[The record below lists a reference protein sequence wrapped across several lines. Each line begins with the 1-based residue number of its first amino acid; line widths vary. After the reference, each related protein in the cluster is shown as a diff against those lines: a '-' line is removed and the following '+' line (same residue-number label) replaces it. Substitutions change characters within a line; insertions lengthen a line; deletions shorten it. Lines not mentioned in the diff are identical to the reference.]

1 MTNLELL
8 LSSLKSDWVDMIEY
22 IRNVQIYD
30 TSLTSSDMSK
40 YVKALVQRL
49 EEVNEYT
56 KAENGIYCVLDVKVM
71 VTKFRITMLLVKG
84 YEVQEVESFDIRK
97 VK

>member
-8 LSSLKSDWVDMIEY
+8 LSSLNSDWVDMIEY
-22 IRNVQIYD
+22 VRNVQIYD

-49 EEVNEYT
+49 EEVNEFT
-56 KAENGIYCVLDVKVM
+56 KAENGVYCILDVKVM

-97 VK
+97 IK

>member
-8 LSSLKSDWVDMIEY
+8 LNSLKADWVDMIEY
-22 IRNVQIYD
+22 LRNIQIYD

-49 EEVNEYT
+49 EEVNECT
-56 KAENGIYCVLDVKVM
+56 KAENGVYCVLDVKVM

-84 YEVQEVESFDIRK
+84 YEVQEIESFDIRK
-97 VK
+97 IR

>member
-8 LSSLKSDWVDMIEY
+8 LSSLKADWVDMIEY

-49 EEVNEYT
+49 EEVNEFT
-56 KAENGIYCVLDVKVM
+56 KAENGVYCVLDVKVM
-71 VTKFRITMLLVKG
+71 VTKFRITMLLVKD

-97 VK
+97 IK

>member
-8 LSSLKSDWVDMIEY
+8 LSSLKADWVDMIEY

-71 VTKFRITMLLVKG
+71 VTKFRVTMLLVKG

-97 VK
+97 IK

>member
-22 IRNVQIYD
+22 VRNVQIYD

-49 EEVNEYT
+49 EEVNEFT
-56 KAENGIYCVLDVKVM
+56 KAENGVYCILDVKVM
-71 VTKFRITMLLVKG
+71 VTKFRVTMLLVKG
-84 YEVQEVESFDIRK
+84 YEVQEIESFDIRK
-97 VK
+97 IK

>member
-22 IRNVQIYD
+22 VRNVQIYD

-49 EEVNEYT
+49 EEVNEFT
-56 KAENGIYCVLDVKVM
+56 KAEKGVYCVLDVKVM

-84 YEVQEVESFDIRK
+84 YEVQEIESFDIRK
-97 VK
+97 IK

>member
-22 IRNVQIYD
+22 VRNVQIYD

-49 EEVNEYT
+49 EEVNEFT
-56 KAENGIYCVLDVKVM
+56 KAENGVFCILDVKVM

-97 VK
+97 IK

>member
-8 LSSLKSDWVDMIEY
+8 LNSLKADWVDMIEY
-22 IRNVQIYD
+22 LRNIQIYD

-49 EEVNEYT
+49 EEVNECT
-56 KAENGIYCVLDVKVM
+56 KAENGVYCVLDVKVM

-84 YEVQEVESFDIRK
+84 YEVQEIESFDIRK
-97 VK
+97 IK

>member
-8 LSSLKSDWVDMIEY
+8 LSSLKADWVDMIEY

-40 YVKALVQRL
+40 YVKALVHRL
-49 EEVNEYT
+49 EEVNEFT
-56 KAENGIYCVLDVKVM
+56 KAENGVYCVLGVKVM

-84 YEVQEVESFDIRK
+84 YEVQEIESFDIRK
-97 VK
+97 IK

>member
-8 LSSLKSDWVDMIEY
+8 LDSLQADWVDMIEY
-22 IRNVQIYD
+22 VRNVQIYD

-49 EEVNEYT
+49 EEVNDRT
-56 KAENGIYCVLDVKVM
+56 KAENGVYCVLDVKVM
-71 VTKFRITMLLVKG
+71 VTKFRITMLLAKG

>member
-1 MTNLELL
+1 
-8 LSSLKSDWVDMIEY
+8 MIEY

-49 EEVNEYT
+49 EEVNDRT
-56 KAENGIYCVLDVKVM
+56 KAKDTI
-71 VTKFRITMLLVKG
+71 
-84 YEVQEVESFDIRK
+84 
-97 VK
+97 

>member
-22 IRNVQIYD
+22 VRNVQIYD

-49 EEVNEYT
+49 EEVNEVT
-56 KAENGIYCVLDVKVM
+56 KAENGVYCILDVKVM

-97 VK
+97 IK

>member
-22 IRNVQIYD
+22 VRNVQIYD

-49 EEVNEYT
+49 EEVNEFT
-56 KAENGIYCVLDVKVM
+56 KAENGVYSILDVKVM

-97 VK
+97 IK

>member
-49 EEVNEYT
+49 EEVNEFT
-56 KAENGIYCVLDVKVM
+56 KAENGVYCILDVKVM

-97 VK
+97 IK

>member
-8 LSSLKSDWVDMIEY
+8 LSSLKADWVDMIEY

-71 VTKFRITMLLVKG
+71 VTKFRIAMLLVKG
-84 YEVQEVESFDIRK
+84 YEVQEIEIFDIRK
-97 VK
+97 IK

>member
-8 LSSLKSDWVDMIEY
+8 LSSLKADWVDMIEY

-84 YEVQEVESFDIRK
+84 YEVQEIEIFDIRK
-97 VK
+97 IK

>member
-8 LSSLKSDWVDMIEY
+8 LSSLKADWVDMIEY

-49 EEVNEYT
+49 EEVNEFT

-71 VTKFRITMLLVKG
+71 VTKFRVTMLLVKG

-97 VK
+97 IK

>member
-8 LSSLKSDWVDMIEY
+8 LSSLKADWVDMIEY

-30 TSLTSSDMSK
+30 ASLTSSDMSK

-49 EEVNEYT
+49 EEVNERT
-56 KAENGIYCVLDVKVM
+56 KAENDIYCVLDVKVM

-84 YEVQEVESFDIRK
+84 YEVQELESFDIRK
-97 VK
+97 IK

>member
-22 IRNVQIYD
+22 VRNVQIYD

-49 EEVNEYT
+49 EEVNEFT
-56 KAENGIYCVLDVKVM
+56 KAENGVYCILDVKVM

-84 YEVQEVESFDIRK
+84 YEVQEVESFDMRK
-97 VK
+97 IK

>member
-22 IRNVQIYD
+22 VRNVQIYD

-49 EEVNEYT
+49 EEVNEFT
-56 KAENGIYCVLDVKVM
+56 KAENGVYCILDVKVM

-97 VK
+97 IK

>member
-8 LSSLKSDWVDMIEY
+8 LNSLKADWVDMIEY

>member
-8 LSSLKSDWVDMIEY
+8 LNSLQADWVDMIEY
-22 IRNVQIYD
+22 VRNVQIYD
-30 TSLTSSDMSK
+30 TALTSSDMSK

-49 EEVNEYT
+49 EEVNECT
-56 KAENGIYCVLDVKVM
+56 KAENGVYCVLDVKVM
-71 VTKFRITMLLVKG
+71 VTKFRITMLLAKG

>member
-8 LSSLKSDWVDMIEY
+8 LDSLQADWVDMIEY
-22 IRNVQIYD
+22 VRNVQIYD
-30 TSLTSSDMSK
+30 TALTNSDMSK

-49 EEVNEYT
+49 EEVNDRT
-56 KAENGIYCVLDVKVM
+56 KAKDDIYCVLDVKVM

-97 VK
+97 IK

>member
-8 LSSLKSDWVDMIEY
+8 LDSLQADWVDMIEY

-49 EEVNEYT
+49 EEVNECT
-56 KAENGIYCVLDVKVM
+56 KAENEVYCVLDVKVM

>member
-8 LSSLKSDWVDMIEY
+8 LSSLKADWVDMIEY

-40 YVKALVQRL
+40 YVKVLVQRL
-49 EEVNEYT
+49 EEVNEFT
-56 KAENGIYCVLDVKVM
+56 KAENGVYCVLDVKVM

-84 YEVQEVESFDIRK
+84 YEVQEIESFDIRK
-97 VK
+97 IK

>member
-8 LSSLKSDWVDMIEY
+8 LSSLKADWVDMIEY

-49 EEVNEYT
+49 EEVNECT
-56 KAENGIYCVLDVKVM
+56 KAKDDIYCVLDVKVM
-71 VTKFRITMLLVKG
+71 VTKFRITMLLVKD

-97 VK
+97 IK

>member
-8 LSSLKSDWVDMIEY
+8 LSSLKADWVDMIEY

-30 TSLTSSDMSK
+30 TSLTSGDMSK

-49 EEVNEYT
+49 EEVNECT
-56 KAENGIYCVLDVKVM
+56 KAKDDIYCVLDVKVM

-97 VK
+97 IK

>member
-22 IRNVQIYD
+22 VRNVQIYD

-49 EEVNEYT
+49 EEVNEFT
-56 KAENGIYCVLDVKVM
+56 KAENGVYCILDVKVM

-84 YEVQEVESFDIRK
+84 YEVQGVESFDIRK
-97 VK
+97 IK

>member
-8 LSSLKSDWVDMIEY
+8 LNSLKADWVDMIEY
-22 IRNVQIYD
+22 LRNIQIYD

-49 EEVNEYT
+49 EEVNEFT
-56 KAENGIYCVLDVKVM
+56 KAENGVYCVLDVKVM

>member
-8 LSSLKSDWVDMIEY
+8 LSSLKADWVDMIEY

-49 EEVNEYT
+49 EEVNEFT
-56 KAENGIYCVLDVKVM
+56 KAENGVYCVLDVKVM
-71 VTKFRITMLLVKG
+71 VTKFRITMLLVKD

>member
-8 LSSLKSDWVDMIEY
+8 LDSLQADWVDMIEY

-49 EEVNEYT
+49 EEVNECT
-56 KAENGIYCVLDVKVM
+56 KAENGVYCVLDVKVM

-84 YEVQEVESFDIRK
+84 YEVQEIESFDIRK
-97 VK
+97 IK

>member
-8 LSSLKSDWVDMIEY
+8 LSSLKADWVDMIEY

-30 TSLTSSDMSK
+30 TSLTSGDMSK

-49 EEVNEYT
+49 EEVNEHT
-56 KAENGIYCVLDVKVM
+56 KVESGIYCVLDVKVM

-84 YEVQEVESFDIRK
+84 YEVQEIESFDIRK
-97 VK
+97 IK

>member
-8 LSSLKSDWVDMIEY
+8 LDSLQADWVDMIEY
-22 IRNVQIYD
+22 VRNVQIYD
-30 TSLTSSDMSK
+30 TALTSSDMSK

-49 EEVNEYT
+49 EEVNECT
-56 KAENGIYCVLDVKVM
+56 KAENGVYCVLDVKVM
-71 VTKFRITMLLVKG
+71 VTKFRITMLLAKG